1 MEVHIERGRIRA
13 ILPNTLGVTIRTE
26 NSVFNF
32 PGAVLLPGFVD
43 SHCHVVGFGT
53 RLLNLS
59 LHNASS
65 AAMCVELLRNAPVSG
80 EGWILAM
87 GWNETNWNGNRVPD
101 KSLLDEY
108 FADVA
113 VVAMRVD
120 GHSSW
125 VNSEALRRAKLH
137 SATGILRESET
148 QRVLATMPEPS
159 LTELQQRIIL
169 AGNYCLQKGIT
180 EVHDMDVSPQWIE
193 AFRDLAERG
202 ALPIRVQSFVSA
214 QNDEWSHQGLLPS
227 GGEFHRLAGIKVY
240 SDGALGSGTA
250 ALLEPYRD
258 EPSSLGTLLLT
269 SEQIVAKVSIALDA
283 GWSCIAVHAI
293 GDRAARE
300 VLDAFE
306 AIRSLQDGKD
316 VVLRMEHAQIVSEAD
331 VERLAKLNVWCSVQ
345 PSHAISDAAMVE
357 QRLNA
362 SQMKN
367 AYRWKSF
374 IDAGCRITAG
384 SDFPIELP
392 DPLLGIDAFV
402 RRIPHG
408 SNHSWYDRECITV
421 NQSLQAFT
429 SWGHQAADLGYRRG
443 SVEVGFDADLVVL
456 DTNPTTCKPEN
467 LSEIKI
473 LATFVAG
480 HLRYCL

>member
-13 ILPNTLGVTIRTE
+13 ILPNALGVTIRTE
-26 NSVFNF
+26 SSVFNF
-32 PGAVLLPGFVD
+32 PGSVLLPGFVD
-43 SHCHVVGFGT
+43 SHGHVIGFGT
-53 RLLNLS
+53 RLLQPS
-59 LHNASS
+59 LHNATS
-65 AAMCVELLRNAPVSG
+65 AEMCVEILRNATFPD

-87 GWNETNWNGNRVPD
+87 GWNETNWIGGRIPD
-101 KSLLDEY
+101 KTILDEY
-108 FADVA
+108 FPDVA

-125 VNSEALRRAKLH
+125 VNSEALRRAKLD
-137 SATGILRESET
+137 SSTGILYETET
-148 QRVLATMPEPS
+148 QRVLASMPEPS
-159 LTELQQRIIL
+159 LEELQKCITL
-169 AGNYCLQKGIT
+169 TGDYCVQKGIT
-180 EVHDMDVSPQWIE
+180 EVHDMDVSPRWID

-214 QNDEWSHQGLLPS
+214 QNDEWALQGVLPS
-227 GGEFHRLAGIKVY
+227 GGEFHRLAGTKLY
-240 SDGALGSGTA
+240 SDGALGSRTA
-250 ALLEPYRD
+250 ALLEPYND
-258 EPSSLGTLLLT
+258 DPSSLGTLLLT
-269 SEQIVAKVSIALDA
+269 SEQIVAKVSKALDA
-283 GWSCIAVHAI
+283 GWQCIAVHAI
-293 GDRAARE
+293 GDRAARK
-300 VLDAFE
+300 VTDAFE
-306 AIRSLQDGKD
+306 TIRRLPNGSD
-316 VVLRMEHAQIVSEAD
+316 VVLRMEHAQIVSESD
-331 VERLAKLNVWCSVQ
+331 VERLARLNVWCSIQ
-345 PSHAISDAAMVE
+345 PSHAISDAAMAE
-357 QRLNA
+357 QRLN
-362 SQMKN
+362 SIQMKN

-374 IDAGCRITAG
+374 IDAGCRVAAG

-408 SNHSWYDRECITV
+408 ANHSWYDGECITV

-467 LSEIKI
+467 LSGIRV

-480 HLRYCL
+480 QLRYCL